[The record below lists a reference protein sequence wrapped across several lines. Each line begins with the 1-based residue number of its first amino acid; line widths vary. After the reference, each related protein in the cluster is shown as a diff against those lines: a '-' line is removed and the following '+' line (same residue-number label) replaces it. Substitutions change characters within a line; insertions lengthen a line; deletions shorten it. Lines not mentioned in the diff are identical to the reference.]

1 MNTIRIYETDSHAR
15 RLQARV
21 LSCEEGENGW
31 LVELD
36 RTIFYPTGGGQPCDM
51 GTLGGADVT
60 ETLLRG
66 ETVLHRC
73 TAALPVGADVT
84 GEIDWARRLDLMQQ
98 HSGEHLVSGLIHAR
112 FGYEN
117 VGFHLGADLV
127 TIDFNGEV
135 DEQAL
140 QELVRHR
147 LTATQRFEMSSDISQ
162 EEVLSTVLKAD
173 MQNIRSTIDG
183 IDNAAF
189 LRAVQVI
196 SGARRIYILGLRSAA
211 PLAQFAGYYLHYI
224 FDDVRVVAAGSTD
237 VFEAISRIEASDVL
251 LGISFPRYS
260 TRTVECMRFAKK
272 NGAQVVGITDSEMS
286 PLYAHAD
293 VCLCACT
300 DMASFVDSLAAP
312 LSVIN
317 ALIVSVGLNRR
328 EELGAHFKRLEGIWN
343 AHSVYI
349 DRQDE

>member
-1 MNTIRIYETDSHAR
+1 MLNTQDMIQRLNLSGSRLSKSHRRIAEYI
-15 RLQARV
+15 LQHYDKAV
-21 LSCEEGENGW
+21 
-31 LVELD
+31 
-36 RTIFYPTGGGQPCDM
+36 FM
-51 GTLGGADVT
+51 
-60 ETLLRG
+60 
-66 ETVLHRC
+66 
-73 TAALPVGADVT
+73 TAAKL
-84 GEIDWARRLDLMQQ
+84 GEMVN
-98 HSGEHLVSGLIHAR
+98 VSESTVVR
-112 FGYEN
+112 FAVALGYE
-117 VGFHLGADLV
+117 GYPELQ
-127 TIDFNGEV
+127 
-135 DEQAL
+135 QAL

-260 TRTVECMRFAKK
+260 SRTIEAMSFARSRH
-272 NGAQVVGITDSEMS
+272 AQVIGLTDGPMS
-286 PLYAHAD
+286 PLHEVAD
-293 VCLCACT
+293 ICLSMRT
-300 DMASFVDSLAAP
+300 DMASFVDSMAAP
-312 LSVIN
+312 MSVIN
-317 ALIVSVGLNRR
+317 ALIVALGIQNREALNARFKQL
-328 EELGAHFKRLEGIWN
+328 EEVWDAY
-343 AHSVYI
+343 SVYMN
-349 DRQDE
+349 EGK